1 MSELTI
7 TSDNRP
13 GGAVLTLAGAIS
25 FDDGPT
31 LEAHVAHLVESKPA
45 LVAVDLSG
53 LNFVSSV
60 GIAALV
66 TLHRAV
72 HAYGGSTRLV
82 GPTARVFDVLDKS
95 RIVEFMPV
103 CPSIERAGFSQ

>member
-1 MSELTI
+1 MTELTI
-7 TSDNRP
+7 TSVQRP
-13 GGAVLTLAGAIS
+13 SGAVLTLAGSMS

-31 LEAHVAHLVESKPA
+31 LDTHVARLLEAKPS

-53 LNFVSSV
+53 LTFVSSV

-66 TLHRAV
+66 SLHRAV

-82 GPTARVFDVLDKS
+82 APTARVFDVLDKS
-95 RIVEFMPV
+95 RIIEFMPV
-103 CPSIERAGFSQ
+103 FPSVERAGIAK

>member
-1 MSELTI
+1 MTELTI
-7 TSDNRP
+7 SSVQHP
-13 GGAVLTLAGAIS
+13 SGAVLTLAGSMS

-31 LEAHVAHLVESKPA
+31 LEAHVARLVETKPA
-45 LVAVDLSG
+45 LVAVDLTG

-66 TLHRAV
+66 SLHRAV

-103 CPSIERAGFSQ
+103 YPSIERAGL